1 MMIFKNQTIVISG
14 GASGIG
20 LEVAK
25 KVMSNNGTA
34 IIVDRNNK
42 TLNNLKL
49 EKFDN
54 FLKSQADVT
63 DSGNYTCDPASN
75 YSKWVIVHV
84 TTGLYIVGYI

>member
-34 IIVDRNNK
+34 IIVDRNNE

-63 DSGNYTCDPASN
+63 DENQL
-75 YSKWVIVHV
+75 KKI
-84 TTGLYIVGYI
+84 